1 MNQEFRTLVVHF
13 FNRFFDRDSR
23 VQESDSYTGIVQLL
37 GLLLVPGLV
46 LSFYLI
52 TGNPF
57 APSEQARQWARV
69 GDRYVFICYSMVVM
83 GLVMTL
89 KWDSLFPDRRDY
101 LILSS
106 LPISIR
112 RMFAAKV
119 CALIAYLLLFAIA
132 VNIGSILALRSS
144 TRAPRTSGPG
154 YSMPSKR
161 TH

>member
-1 MNQEFRTLVVHF
+1 
-13 FNRFFDRDSR
+13 
-23 VQESDSYTGIVQLL
+23 
-37 GLLLVPGLV
+37 
-46 LSFYLI
+46 
-52 TGNPF
+52 
-57 APSEQARQWARV
+57 
-69 GDRYVFICYSMVVM
+69 MVVM

-132 VNIGSILALRSS
+132 VNIGSIFS
-144 TRAPRTSGPG
+144 APFVYSGPAHFWARMFDAFEAHALG
-154 YSMPSKR
+154 VLGASLFTALFFASLQGVLINVLSPAAFR
-161 TH
+161 RITPRI